1 MTKKKKGRD
10 GIVYSTDTNFEYT
23 SNEQGEA
30 ATLPPAQQ
38 DLRVFLDRRA
48 GGKVVTLVRGFIGTG
63 IDLEEL
69 GKMLKSQCGTGGS
82 VKEGEILIQG
92 DSLKRRATKP
102 KKRGAS
108 FNKKKIMLLI
118 LRTGN
123 CLLYGKTHRY

>member
-92 DSLKRRATKP
+92 DSREKILAILEKAGYKA
-102 KKRGAS
+102 KKAG
-108 FNKKKIMLLI
+108 
-118 LRTGN
+118 G
-123 CLLYGKTHRY
+123 